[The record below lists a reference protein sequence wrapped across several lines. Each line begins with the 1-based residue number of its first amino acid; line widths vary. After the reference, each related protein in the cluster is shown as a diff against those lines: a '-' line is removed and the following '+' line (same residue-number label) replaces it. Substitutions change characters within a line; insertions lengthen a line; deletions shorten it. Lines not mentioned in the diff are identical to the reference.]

1 MTADKQTLVVAVVSY
16 RRPAELA
23 ALLPELIRQANA
35 CDYPASVLI
44 VDNDPAGSAA
54 SVVQEFSQDRV
65 RYAVEAT
72 PGIAAARNRV
82 LTEVEND
89 DLLVFI
95 DDDEWPVPDWL
106 DALLDTYFKTRP
118 AGVVGAV
125 VSEFAAPLSP
135 WVEAGR
141 FFDRRRLPTGT
152 QTGIGATNNLLL
164 DLHQIRE
171 LGLTFDEKFGL
182 SGGSDTMFTRQL
194 TARGGRLVWCDEALV
209 VDRVPMNRTSA
220 RWVLLRA
227 LRSGNSWS
235 RTAMSLPM
243 SRGRRLRTRAALT
256 GEASARITVGL
267 ARSCGGLVTWSPRL
281 QAGGLRSLARGAGM
295 LLGTYGLV
303 YREYRRKKS
312 PAKKTGSA

>member
-1 MTADKQTLVVAVVSY
+1 MTAEEPTLVVAVVSY

-23 ALLPELIRQANA
+23 ALLPELVRQANA
-35 CDYPASVLI
+35 CTYPTAVLV

-54 SVVQEFSQDRV
+54 AVVQEFSESGV
-65 RYAVEAT
+65 RYAVEPT

-82 LTEVEND
+82 LAEVAND

-95 DDDEWPVPDWL
+95 DDDEWPVPNWL
-106 DALLDTYFKTRP
+106 DALLETYSKTRP

-125 VSEFAAPLSP
+125 VSEFAAPLSA

-141 FFDRRRLPTGT
+141 FFDRRRLLTGT
-152 QTGIGATNNLLL
+152 ETAVGATNNLLL
-164 DLHQIRE
+164 DLHQIRKLE
-171 LGLTFDEKFGL
+171 LSFDEEFGL

-209 VDRVPMNRTSA
+209 VDRVPANRTSA

-235 RTAMSLPM
+235 RTAMALPM
-243 SRGRRLRTRAALT
+243 SRARRLRTRVSMT
-256 GEASARITVGL
+256 GDASARMLVGL
-267 ARSCGGLVTWSPRL
+267 VKCCGGYLTRSPRL
-281 QAGGLRSLARGAGM
+281 QAGGLRSSARGAGM

-303 YREYRRKKS
+303 YHEYRRKKVPVQQATS
-312 PAKKTGSA
+312 R

>member
-1 MTADKQTLVVAVVSY
+1 MTADKPTLVVAVVSY
-16 RRPAELA
+16 QRPSELA
-23 ALLPELIRQANA
+23 ALLPELIRQVDA
-35 CDYPASVLI
+35 CKYPTSVLV

-54 SVVQEFSQDRV
+54 TVVREVSENRV
-65 RYAVEAT
+65 RYAVEPT

-82 LTEVEND
+82 LAEVENE

-95 DDDEWPVPDWL
+95 DDDEWPVRDWL
-106 DALLDTYFKTRP
+106 EALLDTYSKTRP

-125 VSEFAAPLSP
+125 VSEFAAPLSA

-152 QTGIGATNNLLL
+152 QTEVGATNNLLL
-164 DLHQIRE
+164 DLHQIRA
-171 LGLTFDEKFGL
+171 LRLTFDEEFGL

-209 VDRVPMNRTSA
+209 VDRVPTSRTSA

-243 SRGRRLRTRAALT
+243 SRGRRLRTRASLT
-256 GEASARITVGL
+256 GDAFARIIVGL
-267 ARSCGGLVTWSPRL
+267 VKWCGGLAAWSPRL
-281 QAGGLRSLARGAGM
+281 QAGGLRSLARGTGM
-295 LLGTYGLV
+295 LLGAYGLV
-303 YREYRRKKS
+303 YREYLRKES
-312 PAKKTGSA
+312 PVRKTGSA